1 MIGSRSLSSITLAV
15 TFAVI
20 PVNLPGGH
28 ASVAYADSQP
38 GSSVKEAGK
47 HFQRGVALYNEADYR
62 AALVE
67 FRRAYDI
74 APNAAVLY
82 NIGQTY
88 YQLQN
93 YAAALTT
100 LERYLNESGSTAL
113 HRPEVEQT
121 ISTLQARVGKVA
133 ITTNVPDCEI
143 TIDDELIG
151 KTPLQEPLL
160 VSIGRRKI
168 TAMREGRPA
177 ETRFV
182 DVAAGDTVQLALSLT
197 DPSGRLSAVSGL
209 SPPARESDGSG
220 LVTGGWVTTG
230 VLGAGAVTA
239 GVLAFV
245 ASRQLKDL
253 RDTFP
258 VSHDDLTSKASRV
271 STYSTIADVLGVAA
285 VVAGG
290 ITLKLALSRSHAHEV
305 HVAVAPN
312 GIQIAGTFR

>member
-1 MIGSRSLSSITLAV
+1 MIGSRSISAITLAGML
-15 TFAVI
+15 TSLA
-20 PVNLPGGH
+20 GGL
-28 ASVAYADSQP
+28 APAAYADPQP

-93 YAAALTT
+93 YAAALST
-100 LERYLNESGSTAL
+100 LERYLNESGATAA

-121 ISTLQARVGKVA
+121 IGTLQARVGKVA
-133 ITTNVPDCEI
+133 ITTNVADCEI
-143 TIDDELIG
+143 TIDDELVG
-151 KTPLQEPLL
+151 KTPFSEPLL
-160 VSIGRRKI
+160 VSIGRRKV

-197 DPSGRLSAVSGL
+197 DPTGRVPAAPGT
-209 SPPARESDGSG
+209 SPPTREPEGPGSLTPWWVATGALGG
-220 LVTGGWVTTG
+220 LALVAGGIA
-230 VLGAGAVTA
+230 LYE
-239 GVLAFV
+239 
-245 ASRQLKDL
+245 SRQLKDM

-258 VSHDDLTSKASRV
+258 ASHDDLNKKATTV
-271 STYSTIADVLGVAA
+271 SLFSWAADGFGLLA
-285 VVAGG
+285 VIAGG
-290 ITLKLALSRSHAHEV
+290 ITLKLALSRSHVHEV

-312 GIQIAGTFR
+312 GIQLAGTFR